1 MLLSAFPISH
11 LHLFCMGCLSNMW
24 HLILVDRIRLEQVQ
38 RLQRNQQQSI
48 WRGFYNHPRF
58 ISCQAHQEWSC
69 CFLFFSFFLKQERI
83 PLNIKHTNAQHQ
95 QILMLNDEHYDFST
109 RSVGQMNKT
118 VSTVWNH
125 KVEVSMCSM
134 GGVYTTAAA
143 NKREIDMIHRVVLW
157 RSWTTGDYTEGEIL
171 RLWINSKRW
180 SWLCHSSMATESK
193 STYKPGGTSAAS
205 VGGRGAAGIS
215 VQGPVELHQAV
226 DSQVA
231 Q

>member
-1 MLLSAFPISH
+1 MLFS
-11 LHLFCMGCLSNMW
+11 
-24 HLILVDRIRLEQVQ
+24 
-38 RLQRNQQQSI
+38 
-48 WRGFYNHPRF
+48 
-58 ISCQAHQEWSC
+58 
-69 CFLFFSFFLKQERI
+69 FLFFFLKQERI
-83 PLNIKHTNAQHQ
+83 TLNIKHTNAQHQ
-95 QILMLNDEHYDFST
+95 QILITCFPTERLTLWFLNTLCGSNE
-109 RSVGQMNKT
+109 QT
-118 VSTVWNH
+118 VSTVWSH

-157 RSWTTGDYTEGEIL
+157 RSWTTGDYAEGEIL

-180 SWLCHSSMATESK
+180 SWLCHSRTATESK

-205 VGGRGAAGIS
+205 VGGRGAAGVC